1 MTALKTK
8 KRPPDLSQKPPR
20 EELVMLGIYVEKRFR
35 DRIRQAGVDTK
46 SNIRTY
52 IIRAIK
58 NQLLMDYGQLD
69 E

>member
-8 KRPPDLSQKPPR
+8 KQLPDLSTKLPR
-20 EELVMLGIYVEKRFR
+20 TELVMLGIYVEPGFR
-35 DRIRQAGVDTK
+35 EQIRKAGVDTK

-52 IIRAIK
+52 IIRAIR
-58 NQLLMDYGQLD
+58 NQLKQDYG